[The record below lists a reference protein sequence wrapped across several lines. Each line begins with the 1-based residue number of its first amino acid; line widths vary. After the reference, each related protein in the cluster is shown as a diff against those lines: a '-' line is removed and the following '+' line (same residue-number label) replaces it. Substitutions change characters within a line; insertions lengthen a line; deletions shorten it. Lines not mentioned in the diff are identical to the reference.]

1 MTQLRL
7 FLLSLTLLVLG
18 TTAAAAVLLE
28 PEPSGGSTATSTTT
42 TDAKSVV
49 DLESLSDAELEAICY
64 NLGFQLRE
72 TDEVTGAKMNFT
84 HAEYVEAAR
93 QCLAVQ
99 AQMDE
104 VLDQNPELMAEY
116 LAEVERMK
124 AAELAEQERLLRQIE
139 QLEGELAAATDTP
152 SSDVSVGSAFGVQ
165 KVAASQDSD
174 GTVNNI
180 TKDEATLSE
189 LIETPAGETITSS
202 PNDKEIENTSDVDQ
216 GSFIDDDSTTKQI
229 AETSSQSQRR
239 LPPAI
244 QAVLDKYVPPNVQ
257 ILIRNFW
264 IKIQQDVKQLV
275 KLQIRLVK
283 AFVGHVAQRME
294 ERKAATTA
302 KEATAELE
310 S

>member
-1 MTQLRL
+1 MKPHDNVLRYKRKCKQ
-7 FLLSLTLLVLG
+7 G
-18 TTAAAAVLLE
+18 WYH
-28 PEPSGGSTATSTTT
+28 
-42 TDAKSVV
+42 D
-49 DLESLSDAELEAICY
+49 ESSDALLFHVSCHFEVIAQIIPSICSVY
-64 NLGFQLRE
+64 TR
-72 TDEVTGAKMNFT
+72 
-84 HAEYVEAAR
+84 
-93 QCLAVQ
+93 CLHVFFLCYR
-99 AQMDE
+99 DE

-152 SSDVSVGSAFGVQ
+152 SSDASVGSAFGVQ
-165 KVAASQDSD
+165 KVAASQDTD
-174 GTVNNI
+174 GTVNNM

-189 LIETPAGETITSS
+189 LIETPAAETITSS
-202 PNDKEIENTSDVDQ
+202 PNDEEIENTSDVDQ

-229 AETSSQSQRR
+229 AETSSQQ

-283 AFVGHVAQRME
+283 AFIGHVAQRIE

>member
-1 MTQLRL
+1 
-7 FLLSLTLLVLG
+7 
-18 TTAAAAVLLE
+18 
-28 PEPSGGSTATSTTT
+28 
-42 TDAKSVV
+42 
-49 DLESLSDAELEAICY
+49 
-64 NLGFQLRE
+64 
-72 TDEVTGAKMNFT
+72 
-84 HAEYVEAAR
+84 
-93 QCLAVQ
+93 
-99 AQMDE
+99 
-104 VLDQNPELMAEY
+104 MAEY

-152 SSDVSVGSAFGVQ
+152 SSDASVGSAFGVQ
-165 KVAASQDSD
+165 KVAASHDSD
-174 GTVNNI
+174 GTLNNM

-216 GSFIDDDSTTKQI
+216 GNFIGDDSTTKQI
-229 AETSSQSQRR
+229 AETSSQPQRQ